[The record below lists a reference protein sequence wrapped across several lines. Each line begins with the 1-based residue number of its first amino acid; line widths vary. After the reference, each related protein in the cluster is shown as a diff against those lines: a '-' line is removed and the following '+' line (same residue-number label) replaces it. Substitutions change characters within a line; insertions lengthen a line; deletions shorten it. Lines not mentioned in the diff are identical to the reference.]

1 MKARSYGRRCRV
13 ESLERRLPLSA
24 DFGAGVDPG
33 DPPQVLFIRGGD
45 RTGGF
50 LEAGNDTART
60 EQLADLFNDSTSGG
74 NHGWAEL
81 RITLEDAGFALTQVI
96 EGSETTAGPAEGI
109 ALDLTDPN
117 DLAGQS
123 LTDYDAVVFG
133 SNNAVYSTASVEA
146 LEDYVRGGGSALF
159 ISDANFGGD
168 WADASNSDQAFLDR
182 FGLVAHQD
190 QGTYPLTR
198 SSPAD
203 FLVPDHPVFTGVDR
217 IDGEGVTPIRV
228 EDPEAFGVE
237 ATVLARAEGNTRLN
251 NGSGG
256 NNQGSSRQ
264 AGPDDATVLVAAVGE
279 GKVAG
284 HFDRNTF
291 FNQNGAGTNIN
302 RFDNRQY
309 ALNLFGWMVGAFDP
323 IPGDYDGNG
332 VVEAADRAV
341 WADAYGT
348 TGVSAAD
355 GNGDGRVDAADYTVW
370 RDHLGASR
378 PDLNLVATTTATT
391 TATTIATASTTPVAS
406 RPPTT
411 PRGGSPVAASHD
423 KAPRDSPVD
432 LALLLLG
439 ADTGLEPSP
448 SEATES
454 VGRYEESE
462 ESGTDREGWL
472 PEAFAGF

>member
-1 MKARSYGRRCRV
+1 MKSHTRGRHCRV

-24 DFGAGVDPG
+24 SVGAGVDPG
-33 DPPQVLFIRGGD
+33 ESPQVLFIRGGD

-50 LEAGNDTART
+50 LEAGNDAART
-60 EQLADLFNDSTSGG
+60 EQLADLFNTSTSGG

-81 RITLEDAGFALTQVI
+81 RFALESAGFALTQVI
-96 EGSETTAGPAEGI
+96 EGSETTSGPAEGI

-117 DLAGQS
+117 ELAGHP
-123 LTDYDAVVFG
+123 LMDYDAVVFG
-133 SNNAVYSTASVEA
+133 SNNAAYSTASVDA
-146 LEDYVRGGGSALF
+146 LEAYVRGGGSALF

-203 FLVPDHPVFTGVDR
+203 FLVPDHPVFTGVDQ

-228 EDPEAFGVE
+228 EEPEAFGVE
-237 ATVLARAEGNTRLN
+237 ATILARAEGNTRLN

-264 AGPDDATVLVAAVGE
+264 AGPDDATVLVAAAGE

-291 FNQNGAGTNIN
+291 FNQNGAGTNLN

-323 IPGDYDGNG
+323 VPGDYDGNG

-370 RDHLGASR
+370 RNHLGASR
-378 PDLNLVATTTATT
+378 PNLNLVATTTAT
-391 TATTIATASTTPVAS
+391 ASTTPVAY

-411 PRGGSPVAASHD
+411 PSGGSPVAASHG
-423 KAPRDSPVD
+423 KASRDSTVD

-448 SEATES
+448 SETTES

-462 ESGTDREGWL
+462 ESGTDREAWL